1 MGPAQCL
8 PTEWPGSASVRP
20 GGTGPD
26 VALSLSRAVTIRL
39 IMIEVRMFSIVHSL
53 FFNDSES
60 ACILTHNFHIILIL
74 EACNTLIIG
83 IPFLAKSQL

>member
-53 FFNDSES
+53 F
-60 ACILTHNFHIILIL
+60 
-74 EACNTLIIG
+74 
-83 IPFLAKSQL
+83 

>member
-53 FFNDSES
+53 FLMIQKVLVF
-60 ACILTHNFHIILIL
+60 LHIIS
-74 EACNTLIIG
+74 TLY
-83 IPFLAKSQL
+83 

>member
-26 VALSLSRAVTIRL
+26 VALSLSRAVTIRQTSGNN
-39 IMIEVRMFSIVHSL
+39 SIFKLHTPRSKFTL
-53 FFNDSES
+53 TTPSPFFYVGGNVM
-60 ACILTHNFHIILIL
+60 
-74 EACNTLIIG
+74 
-83 IPFLAKSQL
+83 

>member
-53 FFNDSES
+53 FLMIQKVLIF
-60 ACILTHNFHIILIL
+60 LHIIS
-74 EACNTLIIG
+74 T
-83 IPFLAKSQL
+83 FY